1 MSVNHADSIALQK
14 SFSALPSVTYAVG
27 ETVLAAGSR
36 TGKVLVLEK
45 GAVSVI
51 MDGIEIARV
60 TEPGAVFG
68 EISALLTQ
76 PHSADV
82 RAVETSRFRVT
93 NATTLHDPAA
103 LQHVAAMLACRLV
116 NANQTIAKLKKP
128 PAKQNGYQR

>member
-1 MSVNHADSIALQK
+1 
-14 SFSALPSVTYAVG
+14 
-27 ETVLAAGSR
+27 
-36 TGKVLVLEK
+36 
-45 GAVSVI
+45 

-60 TEPGAVFG
+60 TEPGAAFG

-116 NANQTIAKLKKP
+116 IANQTIAKLKKP